1 MQEAFWTRMTKP
13 CKATS
18 TDFYVE
24 YGDNIEGTGFA
35 DDEND
40 PLGSS
45 AWNLNKLPFSD
56 QSSPIKL
63 LQTPIPGVT
72 TPMLYHGTLF
82 STFSWHIEDLYLNSI
97 NYHHVGACKTWYG
110 VAAQH
115 ADAFEQVVQDEVL
128 PLLMTHTVL
137 VIAQPCKA
145 EPASI
150 RAFQNMP
157 VSDAGVPQNVC

>member
-1 MQEAFWTRMTKP
+1 MTKP

-128 PLLMTHTVL
+128 PLLITHAVP

-145 EPASI
+145 EPVSHPSCPEHASL
-150 RAFQNMP
+150 
-157 VSDAGVPQNVC
+157 

>member
-1 MQEAFWTRMTKP
+1 MNKP

-40 PLGSS
+40 PLGAS

-97 NYHHVGACKTWYG
+97 NYHHVGACKTWYS
-110 VAAQH
+110 VAAHH
-115 ADAFEQVVQDEVL
+115 ADAFEQVVQEEVL
-128 PLLMTHTVL
+128 FAAATDLINCAVRILQAQVTPSYCFTCQSVL
-137 VIAQPCKA
+137 TGI
-145 EPASI
+145 
-150 RAFQNMP
+150 
-157 VSDAGVPQNVC
+157 PQNVCQDAQRWCL